1 MKLRNYIY
9 IFLNLFFSLALQ
21 AQMQKTIITGKLNAP
36 TDLVASIL
44 ITPNPL
50 VNNNITYSDT
60 IDANGNFFITFNLAV
75 PLPVQ
80 FKHDRNSIHLFL
92 EAGDSIHIE
101 AEATKLME
109 TAKFSGVGSAHNTFL
124 IDLQKEFDKKGES
137 FDNRRITKELSPE
150 KYVAHINDLK
160 KKRYDFY
167 KNHAVHA
174 TATPS
179 FEAFHQIETEYKAA
193 LALLNYPIL
202 NARQNGKT
210 AATPVTD
217 TYYDFLKGLSLE
229 NETAMLIPSYTT
241 FLDGYV
247 ANLLSREHIQK
258 TKDYDFDNYYADKFD
273 FAKKYLKKRPMYFV
287 MAKAFVEGC
296 SNGRVELVFPKYEE
310 FINSNPFP
318 EYTEVVKWF
327 YQNMQYL
334 AAGNVAPDFEV
345 EDIDGKKVKLS
356 DYKGKVVYL
365 DFWATWCGP
374 CRKQLPHSK
383 VLKEK
388 LEGENVVF
396 LYVSTD
402 KNAKKWQD
410 FVKKEAL
417 GGEQLIAKGE
427 KQRISQAYNIKG
439 IPKYILIDEKGNIAN
454 SHAKRPSDPIAEK
467 HIRTLLDKK

>member
-1 MKLRNYIY
+1 
-9 IFLNLFFSLALQ
+9 
-21 AQMQKTIITGKLNAP
+21 
-36 TDLVASIL
+36 
-44 ITPNPL
+44 
-50 VNNNITYSDT
+50 
-60 IDANGNFFITFNLAV
+60 
-75 PLPVQ
+75 
-80 FKHDRNSIHLFL
+80 
-92 EAGDSIHIE
+92 
-101 AEATKLME
+101 
-109 TAKFSGVGSAHNTFL
+109 
-124 IDLQKEFDKKGES
+124 
-137 FDNRRITKELSPE
+137 
-150 KYVAHINDLK
+150 
-160 KKRYDFY
+160 
-167 KNHAVHA
+167 
-174 TATPS
+174 
-179 FEAFHQIETEYKAA
+179 
-193 LALLNYPIL
+193 
-202 NARQNGKT
+202 
-210 AATPVTD
+210 
-217 TYYDFLKGLSLE
+217 
-229 NETAMLIPSYTT
+229 
-241 FLDGYV
+241 
-247 ANLLSREHIQK
+247 
-258 TKDYDFDNYYADKFD
+258 
-273 FAKKYLKKRPMYFV
+273 

-410 FVKKEAL
+410 FVKKESL